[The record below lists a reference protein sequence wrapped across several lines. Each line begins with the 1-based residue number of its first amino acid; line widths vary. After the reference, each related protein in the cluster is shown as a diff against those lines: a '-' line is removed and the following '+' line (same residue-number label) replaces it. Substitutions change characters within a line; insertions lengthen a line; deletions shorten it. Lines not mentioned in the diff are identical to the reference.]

1 MPHGGTHRNT
11 PFGQGASF
19 SAFDQNQFFGGDFG
33 GGQLGRQSDTAR
45 LLAMMNNNKGLF
57 GLGDVATGGLF
68 SAGGAFLGGLGRL
81 LGGKSE
87 QEKFAEESRGRA
99 EQVFNLARNRLGQSP
114 FEPEQFLAEF
124 KRSQAGENQRTSELI
139 NRRLGLD
146 VGAAQTDIAAKSQSS
161 IAQFLLQAKLRNAEL
176 KSRNDNFL
184 LQLMGSLGGR

>member
-1 MPHGGTHRNT
+1 MPHQDFRNRQ
-11 PFGQGASF
+11 FGQGTSF
-19 SAFDQNQFFGGDFG
+19 SGFDQNQFFGGDFG
-33 GGQLGRQSDTAR
+33 GGQFGQGSDISS
-45 LLAMMNNNKGLF
+45 LLAMMGNNKGLF

-87 QEKFAEESRGRA
+87 QEKFAGESRARA
-99 EQVFNLARNRLGQSP
+99 EQVFNLAQNRLGQNVIQ
-114 FEPEQFLAEF
+114 PEQFLAEF
-124 KRSQAGENQRTSELI
+124 KRSQAGENQRTAELI
-139 NRRLGLD
+139 NRQLGLD